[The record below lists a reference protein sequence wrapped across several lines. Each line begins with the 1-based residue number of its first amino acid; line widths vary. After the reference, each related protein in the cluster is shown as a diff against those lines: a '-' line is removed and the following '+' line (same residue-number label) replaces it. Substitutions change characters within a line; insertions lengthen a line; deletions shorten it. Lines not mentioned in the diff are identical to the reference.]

1 MLFALGALLSYKV
14 LFPISLQFL
23 ITFLP
28 ENSDIPLFIFVNEYV
43 SLIFSVTVLV
53 GLVFQLPII
62 ALFLA
67 KLRLVNYQIL
77 STGRKYA
84 ILGAFIISAIVTPP
98 DIISQILLSVPM
110 LILYE
115 ISILIVK
122 IFNNE

>member
-1 MLFALGALLSYKV
+1 M
-14 LFPISLQFL
+14 
-23 ITFLP
+23 
-28 ENSDIPLFIFVNEYV
+28 
-43 SLIFSVTVLV
+43 IFSVTVLV

-67 KLRLVNYQIL
+67 KLKLVNYQIL

-84 ILGAFIISAIVTPP
+84 ILGAFIVSAIVTPP